1 MGSKVEGIEWAAQM
15 LRVSAEI
22 LVIIEHET
30 EVRGIKPTPE
40 NLRVMIDLI
49 SQSLPGDLI

>member
-22 LVIIEHET
+22 LVIIERET
-30 EVRGIKPTPE
+30 EARGIKPTPE
-40 NLRVMIDLI
+40 NISVVINLI
-49 SQSLPGDLI
+49 SQSLPSDLA